1 MKLLWYSVDS
11 LAMNCPP
18 ILAVKK
24 RGPLDESIFR
34 GHIVVADG
42 HGNIIQSFG
51 NPHYI
56 TYFRSSAKPF
66 QAMALLLTETY
77 EYFGLELEHLA
88 IACGSHNGQ
97 ARHAKTVLEI
107 LSRAGL
113 SEKDLLC
120 GTHEPISAAAKA
132 ELDGKPLSQLNH
144 NCSGKHSAMLAVCK
158 KMGWDTKTYLE
169 PTHPIQK
176 LSLEI
181 VAGIC
186 GLPVSDVV
194 VATDG
199 CGVQVFGVPLV
210 NMAQGFARLSD
221 PDSAPL
227 DLQEPAKMVFKAM
240 TKNPELVA
248 GVDRVDT
255 IAMKDNPDFAI
266 KSGAEGVNCISANK
280 KGLALKMESGEGH
293 EPFYCVV
300 TNCVRLLDGKIGE
313 LKMFDNQPLM
323 STNGVQSGQVVWRG
337 PF

>member
-1 MKLLWYSVDS
+1 
-11 LAMNCPP
+11 MNCPH

-42 HGNIIQSFG
+42 FGNIAQSFG
-51 NPHYI
+51 NPYYI

-66 QAMALLLTETY
+66 QAMTLILTGTY

-97 ARHAKTVLEI
+97 AEHTKAVLEI
-107 LSRAGL
+107 
-113 SEKDLLC
+113 DLLC

-132 ELDGKPLSQLNH
+132 ELNGKPLSQLNH

-181 VAGIC
+181 VAGMC

-194 VATDG
+194 VAIDG

-210 NMAQGFARLSD
+210 NMAQGFARFSN
-221 PDSAPL
+221 PESAPL

-240 TKNPELVA
+240 TKNQELVA
-248 GVDRVDT
+248 GIDRVDT

-300 TNCVRLLDGKIGE
+300 ANCVRLLGGKIGE
-313 LKMFDNQPLM
+313 LEMFNNQPLM
-323 STNGVQSGQVVWRG
+323 STNGAQSGQVVWRG

>member
-1 MKLLWYSVDS
+1 
-11 LAMNCPP
+11 MNCPP

-42 HGNIIQSFG
+42 HGNIGQSFG
-51 NPHYI
+51 NSHYI
-56 TYFRSSAKPF
+56 TYLRSSAKPF
-66 QAMALLLTETY
+66 QAMALLLTGTY

-97 ARHAKTVLEI
+97 AGHTEIVLGM

-120 GTHEPISAAAKA
+120 GTHEPISAAARA
-132 ELDGKPLSQLNH
+132 ELESQHLSQLNH
-144 NCSGKHSAMLAVCK
+144 NCSGKHSAMLVVCK
-158 KMGWDTKTYLE
+158 KMGWDKKTYLE

-181 VAGIC
+181 VAGMC
-186 GLPVSDVV
+186 GMPASDVV
-194 VATDG
+194 LATDG
-199 CGVQVFGVPLV
+199 CGVPVFGVPLA

-221 PDSAPL
+221 PDSAPF
-227 DLQEPAKMVFKAM
+227 DLQGPAKMVFKAI

-248 GVDRVDT
+248 GIDRVDT
-255 IAMKDNPDFAI
+255 IAMKDNPDFAV

-280 KGLALKMESGEGH
+280 KGLAIKMESSEGH

-300 TNCVRLLDGKIGE
+300 ANCVRLLGGKTVGLEIFNN
-313 LKMFDNQPLM
+313 LPIM
-323 STNGVQSGQVVWRG
+323 STNGVQSGQIVWRG